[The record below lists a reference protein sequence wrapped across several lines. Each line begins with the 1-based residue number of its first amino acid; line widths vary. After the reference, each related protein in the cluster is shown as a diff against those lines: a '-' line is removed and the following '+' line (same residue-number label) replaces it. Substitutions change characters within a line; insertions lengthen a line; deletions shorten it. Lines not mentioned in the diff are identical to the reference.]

1 MDDQIDSRLLERFL
15 AGDCTDEER
24 EQVVRWVDGIPERQ
38 VLLNTLRTTWTRL
51 GTPPRT
57 YDAPAAWSAV
67 EARLRKPAATGA
79 TPNESRHPSPLP
91 ADPRVHTNRPR
102 LHAIR
107 ETAPRFG
114 WRVAATVLVTVG
126 LASAAVWWSGGG
138 PSPRG
143 RATVA
148 AAREVVTPRG
158 QRATIHLA
166 DGSTVTLAPASRLR
180 ESPTFDVDARDVWL
194 DGEAYFEV
202 VHDAAKP
209 FRVHT
214 ARAVAQ
220 GLGTKFLVRAYAE
233 SPDVRVVVA
242 DGLVSLR
249 RARDSATARSTPTA
263 VDASADSLLLRPR
276 DLGRL
281 DAEGRL
287 TSQPGVALDDYTAWT
302 SGRLVF
308 TDTPLRDAIPRLG
321 RWYDVELRLGDA
333 DLGRETFTATLTH
346 EPLSD
351 VVRLLAATVR
361 ARVEQR
367 GDTLVLVRR
376 RVPQ

>member
-15 AGDCTDEER
+15 AGDCTDAER

-38 VLLNTLRTTWTRL
+38 ALLHTLRTAWTQI
-51 GTPPRT
+51 GTPARR
-57 YDAPAAWSAV
+57 YDAAAAWGAVAAKLGEPSAH
-67 EARLRKPAATGA
+67 GA
-79 TPNESRHPSPLP
+79 TPNEQG
-91 ADPRVHTNRPR
+91 DPPPFVAHARARATGPR

-107 ETAPRFG
+107 ETAPRVA
-114 WRVAATVLVTVG
+114 WRAAATVVVTLG
-126 LASAAVWWSGGG
+126 LASAGVWWFGSHRA
-138 PSPRG
+138 PRAG
-143 RATVA
+143 AAV
-148 AAREVVTPRG
+148 AAREVSTPRG
-158 QRATIHLA
+158 QRATIHLS
-166 DGSTVTLAPASRLR
+166 DGSVVTLAPASRLR
-180 ESPTFDVDARDVWL
+180 ESPTFNTDARDIWL

-220 GLGTKFLVRAYAE
+220 DQGTKFLVRAYAE

-249 RARDSATARSTPTA
+249 RARDSAATRSAPA
-263 VDASADSLLLRPR
+263 AEGSPDSVLLRPR
-276 DLGRL
+276 ELGRL

-287 TSQPGVALDDYTAWT
+287 TSQSGVALDDYTAWT

-308 TDTPLRDAIPRLG
+308 TDTPLRDAIPRLS

-367 GDTLVLVRR
+367 GDTLVLFRR